1 MSSRGLP
8 IALII
13 LSAGCLAAVWLT
25 RAPTPAATPPNA
37 VAVAPTPPV
46 AVPAPRTGDAPATPS
61 APLAAPVFLPI
72 PARYAGQVVRSRVRG
87 FPEKLLALT
96 FDDGPSTT
104 VTPRILETLREHGA
118 RATFFQ
124 LGSAIAADGDITR
137 RVFAEGHAVGNHSYS
152 HPSSTSEAAAVSE
165 LERTAELIEQCT
177 GHAPELFR
185 PPYGI
190 TKGNLNR
197 AALSRGYVGVLW
209 TISAADTDRRA
220 TAETIATNVIYTP
233 NPGDIVLMHDS
244 AGHEDTA
251 EALPRILEELGA
263 AGFRFV
269 TVPELLDAW
278 DNWLMTDDGAGARPS
293 PSG

>member
-1 MSSRGLP
+1 MSSRALP

-13 LSAGCLAAVWLT
+13 LSAGCLVAVWHMWAL
-25 RAPTPAATPPNA
+25 APAEPPPDAVAISPAPPVAATAPEGGDAQATPP
-37 VAVAPTPPV
+37 
-46 AVPAPRTGDAPATPS
+46 ATP
-61 APLAAPVFLPI
+61 APVFCPV
-72 PARYAGQVVRSRVRG
+72 PTRYAGQVVSNRVKG
-87 FPEKLLALT
+87 FPDKLLALT

-124 LGSAIAADGDITR
+124 LGSAIAANRDITR
-137 RVFAEGHAVGNHSYS
+137 RVFAEGHAVANHSYS
-152 HPSSTSEAAAVSE
+152 HPSSTSEESAASE
-165 LERTAELIEQCT
+165 LERTATLIRECT
-177 GHAPELFR
+177 GHEPELFR

-190 TKGNLNR
+190 TKGNLQR
-197 AALSRGYVGVLW
+197 AALSRGYVGILW

-220 TAETIATNVIYTP
+220 TAETIATNVIHTP

-244 AGHEDTA
+244 AGHGDTA

-278 DNWLMTDDGAGARPS
+278 DKWLEADGGPDSRSTP
-293 PSG
+293 PG

>member
-1 MSSRGLP
+1 MSSRALP

-25 RAPTPAATPPNA
+25 RTPTPAAPPPEALA
-37 VAVAPTPPV
+37 VPSAPPV
-46 AVPAPRTGDAPATPS
+46 AVTAPDTGGAPATPPAPA
-61 APLAAPVFLPI
+61 APLFLPI
-72 PARYAGQVVRSRVRG
+72 PARYAAQVVSSRVKG
-87 FPEKLLALT
+87 FPDKLLALT

-104 VTPRILETLREHGA
+104 VTPRILATLREHGA

-124 LGSAIAADGDITR
+124 LGSAIAANADITR
-137 RVFAEGHAVGNHSYS
+137 RVFAQGHAVGNHSYS
-152 HPSSTSEAAAVSE
+152 HPSSTSPESANSE
-165 LERTAELIEQCT
+165 LERTAKLIEECT
-177 GHAPELFR
+177 GHEPDLFR

-197 AALSRGYVGVLW
+197 AALSRGYAGILW